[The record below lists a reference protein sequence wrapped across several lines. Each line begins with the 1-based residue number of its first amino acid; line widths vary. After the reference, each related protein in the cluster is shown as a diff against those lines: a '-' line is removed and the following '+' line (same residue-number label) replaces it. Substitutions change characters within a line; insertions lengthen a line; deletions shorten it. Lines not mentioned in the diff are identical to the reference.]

1 MSNPTYAA
9 DAREFEPRTLTELFL
24 EAVERFGDAAAFG
37 RISPELEI
45 TYVSYAE
52 VLYEVRRIGG
62 ALVEAGL
69 SRGARAAIMSHNR
82 LEWALADYGCLC
94 AGVEVVPIY
103 PTLPAGQVAH
113 ILRDSGA
120 RLAFVQDQGQL
131 DKIAQAR
138 AEGALDVR
146 AVVFE
151 PPPELP
157 DFATSWR
164 AFLESGQARAAAT
177 SEGDFR
183 SEALRARLEDVATI
197 LYTSGTTGEPKGVML
212 THGNV
217 GSNVVASGMVL
228 EIGEGDST
236 VSFLP
241 LSHIFQRMVD
251 YLFFMRRCTV
261 VHARSMLT
269 AVEDMKLVRPTVGV
283 AVPRVYEKIHAAVMD
298 VKGVKRLVVDWAVDV
313 ADRMAGLRLSH
324 RTPSGLLSL
333 QYRLADRLVFRKVRG
348 AVGGRIRFF
357 VSGSAPLAPPLNRF
371 FYSIGL
377 TILEGYGLT
386 ETSPVT
392 NVNTQEHLRIGTVG
406 KPIPGTEIRIADD
419 GEILVRGPQ
428 VMKGYHGKP
437 EATAEAIDHEGWF
450 RTGDIGELDE
460 DGFLRITDR
469 KKDLIVTAGGK
480 NVAPQPIENRLK
492 ASPFVE
498 QAVMIGDR
506 RRFPS
511 VLIVP
516 GFDALEGWAR
526 GKGLQW
532 SDRAELLALPAVRVH
547 MDNEVEAALRGLASY
562 ETPKKIA
569 LLEEEF
575 TIANGSLTPTLK
587 VKRRVIQERFK
598 DVIDGMYTDED
609 GGH

>member
-1 MSNPTYAA
+1 MTKATYAA
-9 DAREFEPRTLTELFL
+9 NDRTVEAHTLTELFL
-24 EAVERFGDAAAFG
+24 EAVGRYGDAPAFG
-37 RISPELEI
+37 RIGPDLSI
-45 TYVSYAE
+45 TYLSYAD
-52 VLYEVRRIGG
+52 VLAEVRRVTG

-69 SRGARAAIMSHNR
+69 TRGTRAAIVSHNR

-103 PTLPAGQVAH
+103 PTLPPGQVAH
-113 ILRDSGA
+113 ILRDS
-120 RLAFVQDQGQL
+120 RVQLAFVQDEGQL
-131 DKIAQAR
+131 AKITEACR
-138 AEGALDVR
+138 EGEIDVR
-146 AVVFE
+146 VVVFD
-151 PPPELP
+151 PPHELP
-157 DFATSWR
+157 EPVVSWEG
-164 AFLESGQARAAAT
+164 FVESGRERAAAT
-177 SEGDFR
+177 TEEAFR
-183 SEALRARLEDVATI
+183 AEALRARLEDVATI

-217 GSNVVASGMVL
+217 GSNVVASGMML
-228 EIGEGDST
+228 DIQEDDST

-241 LSHIFQRMVD
+241 LSHIFQRTVD
-251 YLFFMRRCTV
+251 YLFFVSRCTI

-298 VKGVKRLVVDWAVDV
+298 VRGVKKVVVNWAVDV
-313 ADRMAGLRLSH
+313 ADRMAGLRLSG

-333 QYRLADRLVFRKVRG
+333 QYRLADRLVFRKVRA

-357 VSGSAPLAPPLNRF
+357 VSGSAPLAPALNRF

-377 TILEGYGLT
+377 KILEGYGLT

-392 NVNTQEHLRIGTVG
+392 NVNTEDAFRIGTVG
-406 KPIPGTEIRIADD
+406 KAVPGTEIRIADD

-437 EATAEAIDHEGWF
+437 EATAEVIDPEGWF

-460 DGFLRITDR
+460 DGYLRITDR

-480 NVAPQPIENRLK
+480 NVAPQPIENRVK
-492 ASPFVE
+492 ASSFVE
-498 QAVMIGDR
+498 QAVMVGDR

-516 GFDALEGWAR
+516 SFDTLEAWAR
-526 GKGLQW
+526 GRGLQW
-532 SDRAELLALPAVRVH
+532 TDRAALLALPAVRVH
-547 MDNEVEAALRGLASY
+547 LENEVEKGLKGLASY

-569 LLEEEF
+569 LLPEEF

-598 DVIDGMYTDED
+598 DVIDALYDED